1 MTERVIDTQYRQG
14 VVVEKYIVEGE
25 PGIHYRAVEYAPE

>member
-14 VVVEKYIVEGE
+14 TVVEKYIIEGE
-25 PGIHYRAVEYAPE
+25 PGVHYRVVESNA